1 MHAALDALSALAEAV
16 GRPAPPQQSIV
27 PPVPASLDD
36 VGLPQS
42 FLEQMVLKTLYFR
55 GETMGCDLATSLCL
69 RFSILDS
76 VIEFL
81 RRQRLLEVKHSLG
94 IGNMSSAFALTASG
108 RVLTRE
114 YLESNSYV
122 GPVPVPLHQY
132 RRVVTEQRL
141 RDNWLTREALEK
153 AFSHMVVNHR
163 VLSQLGPAVNAG
175 KSFLIYGQPGNGKTF
190 LAEALF
196 HIETAPVF
204 IPYALECQGN
214 IIQVYDPLQHQ
225 KIEEPTP
232 SAMAVS
238 EDAAFDSRWFRA
250 RRPLIV
256 TGGELTL
263 EMLDLSFNPVTRIYD
278 APFQLKANNG
288 IYLIDDFGRQR
299 VKPAEVLNRWIVP
312 MERRIDYLSF
322 QTGGKME
329 MPFEA
334 FLVFSTNLNPD
345 DLGDEA
351 FLRRIHY
358 KMLVQSP
365 DDEEYRQIFRRYC
378 ASHNLPVEDGLLTR
392 FLQKHY
398 AETGKPMRRCHPRDI
413 ISHAIDLIRF
423 EHLPYALNEELLD
436 AAFENCFVKEV
447 EQ

>member
-1 MHAALDALSALAEAV
+1 MHATIDALSALAEAV
-16 GRPAPPQQSIV
+16 AS
-27 PPVPASLDD
+27 PVPAQRSVVPLVPATLDD
-36 VGLPQS
+36 VGLSQT

-55 GETMGCDLATSLCL
+55 GDTMGFDLATSLCL
-69 RFSILDS
+69 RFSILDP
-76 VIEFL
+76 VMDFL

-94 IGNMSSAFALTASG
+94 IGNMSSAFALTAAG

-122 GPVPVPLHQY
+122 GPVPVPLEQY
-132 RRVVTEQRL
+132 RQVVLGQRL
-141 RDNWLTREALEK
+141 RDNWLTREALVK
-153 AFSHMVVNHR
+153 AFSHMVVNPR
-163 VLSQLGPAVNAG
+163 VLAQLGPAVNAS

-196 HIETAPVF
+196 HVETAPVF
-204 IPYALECQGN
+204 IPYAIESQGN
-214 IIQVYDPLQHQ
+214 IIQVYDPLQHH
-225 KIEEPTP
+225 KIEEPAP

-250 RRPLIV
+250 KRPLIV
-256 TGGELTL
+256 TGGELTM

-299 VKPAEVLNRWIVP
+299 VKPGEVLNRWIVP
-312 MERRIDYLSF
+312 MERRIDYLTF

-365 DDEEYRQIFRRYC
+365 DAGEYRQIFRRYC
-378 ASHNLPVEDGLLTR
+378 ASQNLPIEDDLLTR

-413 ISHAIDLIRF
+413 VSHAIDLIRF
-423 EHLPYALNEELLD
+423 EHLPHVLTEDLLD
-436 AAFENCFVKEV
+436 AAFDNCFVKEV